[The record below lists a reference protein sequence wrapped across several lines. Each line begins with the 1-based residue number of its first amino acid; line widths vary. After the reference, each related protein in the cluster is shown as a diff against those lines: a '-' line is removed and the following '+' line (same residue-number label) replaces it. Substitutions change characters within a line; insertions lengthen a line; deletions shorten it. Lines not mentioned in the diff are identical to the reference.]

1 MGISKSERGRLSKE
15 DGELDSLTML
25 PISIPLKR
33 NEIQN
38 IEILVKIQIGTYQEA
53 WVKLR
58 VGVGVVLDPF
68 C

>member
-58 VGVGVVLDPF
+58 VGVEVVLDPF